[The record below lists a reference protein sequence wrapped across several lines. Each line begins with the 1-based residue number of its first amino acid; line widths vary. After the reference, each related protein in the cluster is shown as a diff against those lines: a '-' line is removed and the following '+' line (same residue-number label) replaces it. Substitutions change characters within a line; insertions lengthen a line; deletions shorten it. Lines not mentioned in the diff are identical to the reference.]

1 MSHPPHFF
9 LTLHDRDEIDRKV
22 EEFFARGPAWNA
34 LAQRLPS
41 GAGDGSVF
49 CVQRQACFLADHS
62 IEENW
67 MLPLWELAGD
77 DQDEWNWLLELGRGV
92 FARYSDDSPA
102 AYPAQLDELSLL
114 AAQFGQ
120 AHIMMSDIL
129 VLDSVFSGWHR
140 TDQAQVGRMVRD
152 YAGRHPFRAV
162 VHVDVTEPPPGVLSF
177 LDMETGS

>member
-1 MSHPPHFF
+1 MSPPRHFS

-22 EEFFARGPAWNA
+22 EEFFVCGPAWNA

-41 GAGDGSVF
+41 GAAGGSVF
-49 CVQRQACFLADHS
+49 CVQRQACFLADHT

-67 MLPLWELAGD
+67 MLPLWETASD
-77 DQDEWNWLLELGRGV
+77 DLDEWTWLLELGRGV
-92 FARYSDDSPA
+92 LARYSDGSPG

-120 AHIMMSDIL
+120 AHIMMPHIL

-140 TDQAQVGRMVRD
+140 TDQEKVGRMVRD
-152 YAGRHPFRAV
+152 YASRHPFRAV
-162 VHVDVTEPPPGVLSF
+162 VHVDVIEPPPGVLPF
-177 LDMETGS
+177 LNMEAGS